1 MEQSRSILWF
11 YVIWCMAALGY
22 VLNVYFTWFIPEV
35 NWVLKP
41 LPVLLLLFWVW
52 RSVPAEEPL
61 KLWLMVALGLSS
73 IGDIVLLIPGQFIVG
88 LAAFLLAHLVYLK
101 VFAHSA
107 SMAHIRWL
115 VIIVIICAGL
125 LGGYLILPD
134 LNGQMY
140 FAVLAYMVTLGAMA
154 IAATLCKRVHWIAIP
169 GVLLFMFSDTVLG
182 YSTLVSAIDN
192 SDVVVMVSY
201 YLAQF
206 CLAHALIWYREPEED
221 PFAVA

>member
-1 MEQSRSILWF
+1 M
-11 YVIWCMAALGY
+11 VY
-22 VLNVYFTWFIPEV
+22 VLNLHFTWFITEV

-41 LPVLLLLFWVW
+41 LPVVLLLVW
-52 RSVPAEEPL
+52 AWRTIPEEEPL
-61 KLWLMVALGLSS
+61 RVWVVAALGLSAV
-73 IGDIVLLIPGQFIVG
+73 GDIVLLVPGQFILG
-88 LAAFLLAHLVYLK
+88 LLAFLLAHLAYLR

-115 VIIVIICAGL
+115 IIIVVICGGL
-125 LGGYLILPD
+125 LGGYLIVPSLS
-134 LNGQMY
+134 GQLY
-140 FAVLAYMVTLGAMA
+140 VAVVAYMATLGAMA
-154 IAATLCKRVHWIAIP
+154 IAATLCKRVHWLAIP

-182 YSTLVSAIDN
+182 YSTLVTPVDN
-192 SDVVVMVSY
+192 SDVMVMVSY